1 MNISAAFIKRPIGTS
16 LLALALL
23 LIGLA
28 AWPLLPVAPLPQ
40 VDFPTIQV
48 TGRLP
53 GASPETMASNVAQPL
68 ERQFSLIPSLTQMTS
83 TSSLGMSQITLQFDL
98 ARDIDGAALDV
109 QSAINAAT
117 GQLPKNLPSP
127 PSFRKINPAD
137 APVLILGVQSQV
149 LPITEVDD
157 SAENILAQQISRI
170 AGVGLV
176 NVFGQQK
183 PAVRIQADPA
193 KLKALGLS
201 LEDLRGVIANTT
213 VSAATGTV
221 DGATQAFNVY
231 TNDQLLK
238 AEPWNNV
245 ILAWRNGA
253 PIRVRD
259 VGVAVDGPENAKI
272 AAWAYAGPVAPE
284 GANIVNG
291 RTILLA
297 ITKMPGANVIDTVN
311 RIRAALPKLQAG
323 IPPSITVNTLID
335 RTQTIRASV
344 KDVEFTLLLSIAL
357 VVMVIFV
364 FLRNVMVTVI
374 PSVTVPLAILGTAGV
389 MYVLGYSLDNLSLMA
404 LTIAVGFV
412 VDDAIVMLENIYRHI
427 EAGMEPLQAALQGS
441 REIGFTIISISV
453 SLVAVFI
460 PLLLM
465 GGIVGRLFR
474 EFAVTVTITIAV
486 SVLVSLTVTPM
497 MCAKFLRARHAA
509 DAQGGNDHGDGNSE
523 HHGRIYMWF
532 ERGFDAMLNGYRKGL
547 EVVLRHQFITLL
559 SFIATVAATVV
570 LYAVIPK
577 GFFPQQDTGYIFGS
591 AIAGQDSSSD
601 AMHQRMLALADIVRK
616 DPDVTAFGMQAGAST
631 FNTGNMFIGL
641 RPLDEGRTATAD
653 QVIGR
658 LRPQLAHIPGVTL
671 YMQAGQDIN
680 VGGRL
685 ASAQYQYTL
694 TDSNLQELNDWT
706 PKILEALR
714 ALPGLTD
721 VTSDQQNAAPT
732 AMLTIDRDLASS
744 YGITPALVDATIN
757 DAVGQRQV
765 AQYFT
770 QLNSYNV
777 VLEVTPQ
784 LQQDP
789 QLFDKIFL
797 TSPITGLQIPLSTF
811 VKLDTSHTGY
821 LAVNHQG
828 QFPAVT
834 ISFNLLPGHALG
846 QAVDAIGQTQARMGV
861 PPTLN
866 GNFQGTAQAFG
877 DSLRTQPYLIAAALV
892 AVYIVLGLLYE
903 SYIHPL
909 TILSTLPSA
918 GVGALLILMAGGYD
932 LSVIALIGIILLIGI
947 VKKNGIMMVD
957 FALHAERDQGMSPR
971 DAIFEACILR
981 FRPIMMTTMCA
992 LLSGLPLMLGQGAGS
1007 ELRRPLGFAMV
1018 GGLLLSQL
1026 LTLFT
1031 TPIIYLYLDRAHY
1044 WMESQRAARAARK
1057 AQKAGRNPYTTA
1069 TASSSTMVKP

>member
-1 MNISAAFIKRPIGTS
+1 MNISEAFIKRPIGTS

-23 LIGLA
+23 LIGLV
-28 AWPLLPVAPLPQ
+28 AWPMLPVAPLPQ

-48 TGRLP
+48 SGKLP

-68 ERQFSLIPSLTQMTS
+68 ERQFSLIPGLSQMTS
-83 TSSLGMSQITLQFDL
+83 TSSLGLSQITLQFEL
-98 ARDIDGAALDV
+98 NRNIDGAALDV

-117 GQLPKNLPSP
+117 GQLPKPLPTP
-127 PSFRKINPAD
+127 PTFRKINPAD
-137 APVLILGVQSQV
+137 SPVLILGVQSKV
-149 LPITEVDD
+149 LPLTQVDD

-170 AGVGLV
+170 DGVGLV

-183 PAVRIQADPA
+183 PSIRIQADPA

-201 LEDLRGVIANTT
+201 LEDIRGVIANTT
-213 VSAATGTV
+213 VSAATGTI
-221 DGATQAFNVY
+221 DGKSQAFNVY
-231 TNDQLLK
+231 TNDQLLQ
-238 AEPWNNV
+238 AEPWNNMV
-245 ILAWRNGA
+245 LAWRNGA

-259 VGVAVDGPENAKI
+259 IGVAVDGAENTKI
-272 AAWAYAGPVAPE
+272 SAWAFAGPAVDQ
-284 GANIVNG
+284 GADIANG

-297 ITKMPGANVIDTVN
+297 ITKMPGANVIETVD
-311 RIRAALPKLQAG
+311 RIQAALPQLRQG
-323 IPPSITVNTLID
+323 IPPSISVNTIVD

-357 VVMVIFV
+357 VVVVIFV
-364 FLRNVMVTVI
+364 FLRNVVVTII
-374 PSVTVPLAILGTAGV
+374 PSVTVPLAILGTAAV
-389 MYVLGYSLDNLSLMA
+389 MYVMGYSLDNLSLMA

-427 EAGMEPLQAALQGS
+427 EDGMAPLQAALQGS
-441 REIGFTIISISV
+441 KEIGFTIVSISV

-474 EFAVTVTITIAV
+474 EFAMTVTITIVV
-486 SVLVSLTVTPM
+486 SVVVSLTVTPM
-497 MCAKFLRARHAA
+497 MCAKFLRHEAKGEEDGDDKVHKP
-509 DAQGGNDHGDGNSE
+509 QHGKL
-523 HHGRIYMWF
+523 YMLF
-532 ERGFDAMLNGYRKGL
+532 ERGFDAMLGGYRRGL
-547 EVVLRHQFITLL
+547 EVVLRHRFLTLL
-559 SFIATVAATVV
+559 SFIATVAATVL
-570 LYAVIPK
+570 LYVMIPK
-577 GFFPQQDTGYIFGS
+577 GFFPQQDTGFIFGT
-591 AIAGQDSSSD
+591 AVAGQDSSSE
-601 AMHQRMLALADIVRK
+601 AMHDRMLALADIVRK
-616 DPDVTAFGMQAGAST
+616 DPDITSFGMQAGASA
-631 FNTGNMFIGL
+631 FNSGNIFIGL
-641 RPLDEGRTATAD
+641 RPLDEGRTSTAD
-653 QVIGR
+653 EVIAR
-658 LRPQLAHIPGVTL
+658 LRPQLAKVPGITL
-671 YMQAGQDIN
+671 YMQAGQDISL
-680 VGGRL
+680 GGRP
-685 ASAQYQYTL
+685 SRTQYQYTL
-694 TDSNLQELNDWT
+694 TDTNLGELNDWT
-706 PKILEALR
+706 PRLVDKLR
-714 ALPGLTD
+714 GLPGLTD

-732 AMLTIDRDLASS
+732 AMLTINRELASS

-789 QLFDKIFL
+789 NLFDKLYL
-797 TSPITGLQIPLSTF
+797 TSPITGQQVPLSTF
-811 VKLDTSHTGY
+811 VKYDTNHTGY

-828 QFPAVT
+828 QFPAAT
-834 ISFNLLPGHALG
+834 ISFNLQPGFALG
-846 QAVDAIGQTQARMGV
+846 QAVDAIAKAQAEMNV

-866 GNFQGTAQAFG
+866 GTFQGTAQAFG

-957 FALHAERDQGMSPR
+957 FALHAEREQGMSPR
-971 DAIFEACILR
+971 DAIFEACLLR

-992 LLSGLPLMLGQGAGS
+992 LLSGLPLMLGHGSGS
-1007 ELRRPLGFAMV
+1007 ELRRPLGYAMV

-1031 TPIIYLYLDRAHY
+1031 TPIIYLYLDDAHY
-1044 WMESQRAARAARK
+1044 WFERKKAAWR
-1057 AQKAGRNPYTTA
+1057 GRSGPAPVTPATTP
-1069 TASSSTMVKP
+1069 TTMVQP